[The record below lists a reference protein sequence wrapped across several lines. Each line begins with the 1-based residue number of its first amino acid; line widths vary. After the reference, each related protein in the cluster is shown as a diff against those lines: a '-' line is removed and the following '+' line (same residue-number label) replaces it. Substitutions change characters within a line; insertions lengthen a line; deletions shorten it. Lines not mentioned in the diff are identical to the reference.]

1 MDNGSDVGKLQP
13 IWGTTMGLPSEN
25 HSGWSVSIQS
35 VCLSALSDLAF
46 RRALPHGSSRPGL
59 LHGKVM
65 LPLWVPAQ
73 RSALDGFAESPF
85 NHWALCQQCSSL
97 LPSGF
102 QMTVLPDVLV
112 CIFSSWGTLFHPGY
126 PKGPNPSSFCPPGP
140 PPIFSATSVINV
152 LSNLFSWNCDY
163 AQGISKL
170 FIVITGKSLGDY
182 ELCMW
187 SELLSGPWTLRY

>member
-1 MDNGSDVGKLQP
+1 MGNGSDVGKFQP
-13 IWGTTMGLPSEN
+13 IWGIMMGLPSEN

-59 LHGKVM
+59 LHGEVM
-65 LPLWVPAQ
+65 LPLWGPAQ
-73 RSALDGFAESPF
+73 RSALGGFAESPF

-97 LPSGF
+97 WPSGF

-112 CIFSSWGTLFHPGY
+112 CIFYKLKYTIPSWLSQRPQ
-126 PKGPNPSSFCPPGP
+126 SFFIWSPCP

-152 LSNLFSWNCDY
+152 LSNVFSWNCDY
-163 AQGISKL
+163 AQAISKL